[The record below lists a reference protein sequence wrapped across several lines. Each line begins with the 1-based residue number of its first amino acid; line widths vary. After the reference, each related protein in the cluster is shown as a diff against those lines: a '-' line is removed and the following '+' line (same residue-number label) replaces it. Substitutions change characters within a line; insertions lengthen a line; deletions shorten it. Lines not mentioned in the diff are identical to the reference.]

1 MAAAKK
7 ATTAKRSTKKR
18 SAAKGSARKASR
30 RAAGG
35 PKLESRCDG
44 FVIQVG
50 LPGQK
55 EDAALELAIQVAAE
69 TMRGK
74 WDVSPLGP
82 GADAFEVT
90 RTRRDKSVAL
100 STAWNYTYKLRAH
113 RDVRTA
119 EPSLTI
125 PGHDLPEELV
135 ADFHTPE
142 ETLTAQSRL
151 KKDEAL
157 PCAEE
162 DHKWS
167 LQLTRTLEAFNL
179 PLPAGGKHRGQGIVI
194 GHPDTGYTKH
204 PQIWDGASRIL
215 EAKGFD
221 FEDED
226 ADATDRLVPGFLKQP
241 GHGTATSSVI
251 MSWEDPAGPEGVSG
265 MAPRAKLIPI
275 RVTQSVVL
283 FKFTKLAKAI
293 YHAVDKGAHV
303 ISMSLGG
310 PLKSPTL
317 ERAVQYALSKG
328 VVVFAAAG
336 NVWPWVVYPARL
348 REVIAVGACNCK
360 DKPWKKTARG
370 DAVDLSAPGE
380 SVWRAGI
387 DVDEDEFTVGMGYG
401 TSFAVATVAGAC
413 ALWLAFHGRRNLVQ
427 RYGREN
433 IAAVFKDLLVG
444 NVRVPLGWKTDKD
457 GAGILDTKWLLE
469 APLPAT
475 APASGMGGFAPQAA
489 GSSDELLSYFPE
501 DDPARVM
508 DATLAL
514 LNADHRTFGS
524 VMAAL
529 GDEVL
534 FHVATNP
541 AFRSSIQQRARAD
554 TGFSRQAMRREAAKP
569 RQAKFRAEA
578 SEALRARVGV
588 G

>member
-1 MAAAKK
+1 
-7 ATTAKRSTKKR
+7 
-18 SAAKGSARKASR
+18 
-30 RAAGG
+30 
-35 PKLESRCDG
+35 
-44 FVIQVG
+44 
-50 LPGQK
+50 
-55 EDAALELAIQVAAE
+55 
-69 TMRGK
+69 MRGK

-135 ADFHTPE
+135 ADFLTPE

-151 KKDEAL
+151 KKDKPL
-157 PCAEE
+157 PCAKNDFE
-162 DHKWS
+162 WS
-167 LQLTRTLEAFNL
+167 LKLTRTLEAFDL

-194 GHPDTGYTKH
+194 GHPDTGYTQH
-204 PQIWDGASRIL
+204 PQIWDGAPRIL
-215 EAKGFD
+215 ETKGFD
-221 FEDED
+221 FEDGD
-226 ADATDRLVPGFLKQP
+226 ADATDRLVTGWLKQP

-275 RVTQSVVL
+275 RVTSTVVL

-293 YHAVDKGAHV
+293 YHAVDQGAHV

-310 PLKSPTL
+310 PLKSATL
-317 ERAVQYALSKG
+317 ERAVRYALSKG

-336 NVWPWVVYPARL
+336 NVWPWVVYPAHF

-380 SVWRAGI
+380 GVWRAGI

-413 ALWLAFHGRRNLVQ
+413 ALWLAYHGRRNLV
-427 RYGREN
+427 RKYGREN
-433 IAAVFKDLLVG
+433 IAAVFKDLLVKHA
-444 NVRVPLGWKTDKD
+444 VRVPLGWKTDKD

-475 APASGMGGFAPQAA
+475 APADGMGGFAPQAA
-489 GSSDELLSYFPE
+489 GSSGELLAYFPE
-501 DDPARVM
+501 DDPARIM

-514 LNADHRTFGS
+514 LNADHRTFGA
-524 VMAAL
+524 VMAEM

-554 TGFSRQAMRREAAKP
+554 TGFSPQAMRREAAKP
-569 RQAKFRAEA
+569 RQARFRTEA
-578 SEALRARVGV
+578 SGALRARVGV
-588 G
+588 S